1 MIPLNLLK
9 FAPHAVVAVGLITT
23 YFVAYN
29 RGQESIQAE
38 WDKAKLE
45 TLNHHLD
52 AMREANTKQ
61 LELTEKINSIKRA
74 TNEETS
80 ELRATVNTLTNQ
92 LRNRPTRAN
101 FGTDTNVGTGTNTS
115 TAGCTGAQLFRD
127 DAEFLARE
135 AERADT
141 MRLLLKECRVAYE
154 QQ

>member
-1 MIPLNLLK
+1 MISLKLLK
-9 FAPHAVVAVGLITT
+9 IAPYIGIVVGAATL

-29 RGQESIQAE
+29 RGQESIQVQ

-52 AMREANTKQ
+52 AMREAQAKQ
-61 LELTEKINSIKRA
+61 VELTEKINTIKRA

-80 ELRATVNTLTNQ
+80 NLRATVNTLASQ
-92 LRNRPTRAN
+92 LRDRPTREN
-101 FGTDTNVGTGTNTS
+101 FGTDTNAGTRTDTS

-141 MRLLLKECRVAYE
+141 LRLLLKECRSAYTN
-154 QQ
+154 